1 MMVNVNKKNNFA
13 YVIVYQN
20 IDPFGDISILTF
32 YCVRQQTQSKS
43 GSEEGGGGKGGGSG
57 AGVGA
62 GAAAAYFQMRFQL

>member
-32 YCVRQQTQSKS
+32 YSVREQTQSK
-43 GSEEGGGGKGGGSG
+43 GKNSCIGTLEFL
-57 AGVGA
+57 VT
-62 GAAAAYFQMRFQL
+62 